1 MSFFSHRR
9 HHGARILPFRLRTG
23 ALAALAVLGAPPG
36 HAGPEGGQ
44 VTGGSGQIV
53 QAGGLTTVMQNSA
66 TLLLNWQSFQIGA
79 GERVQFVQPSA
90 AALAINRIADPQG
103 ARILGR
109 LDANG
114 QVWLLSPGGIVF
126 GRDAQVN
133 VGGLVASTLSLKDGA
148 GAGGVYGFGQPGA
161 TANTA
166 AVLNEGRITAAPG
179 GYVALLGHA
188 VVNRGQIDVPRGSV
202 ALGAGS
208 AVTLRLDGQRLL
220 GLEVDA
226 SLLDT
231 LADNGG
237 LLRADGGQVL
247 MSAGA
252 RDTLLASVVNHTGV
266 VQAQTV
272 QQTEGRIVLLGGMA
286 AGTTRVAGTLDAS
299 APAGSGAGGFI
310 ETSAA
315 HVKVAEGSRITTA
328 AGAGGRAGLWLVDPV
343 DFTVAA
349 SGGDISGATLGANLA
364 NGNVTLQSTSGASGT
379 AGDVTVND
387 SVAWSANRLT
397 LNAQNHIRLNAALNG
412 SGTAS
417 LALEYGQA
425 AVAAGN
431 TSDYLVNAAVSLP
444 AGANF
449 STRLG
454 SDGTVKNYTVIT
466 SLGTVGSTTAADLQG
481 MSGGLGTNYALGADI
496 DASGTAAWNGGAGF
510 EPVGN
515 SSTPYTG
522 TFAGLGHAI
531 DRLGINRTTSVEV
544 GLFGQAS
551 AAVIRDVNLTGGS
564 VAGGTSTADWIGSL
578 VGRATSSSISGA
590 TASVAVTGGRP
601 GAGRA
606 GGLVGRLDGAGAT
619 LTGSRA
625 SGEVT
630 GTGFVTGGLVAEI
643 ASPASVS
650 SSSASGAV
658 TGPRNV
664 GGLIGYASGGSIAAS
679 SASGAVTGNSASTN
693 YGGLVGYSRTSTSQS
708 YATGAVSG
716 NSNVGGLVG
725 QWDGGAFSDSYATG
739 NAAASG
745 SYAGGLIGRG
755 PSFGSGLTLN
765 RLYATG
771 TATGTSNVGGFAGN
785 LTSSGVTASNSYWN
799 SSGNS
804 VGVGNRTVAGVSGLS
819 SSQLKQSSNFAG
831 FNFSTTWFNYDG
843 NSTPLLRSFLT
854 PLTVSPNGKVYDGL
868 AYGGAVSHSVT
879 PDATLLGTVAYSC
892 SPACAAE
899 AGTYAVTLSGLYSTS
914 NRGYLIS
921 YGSAATITRAPLT
934 ITATAASK
942 TYDGLAYAGGNG
954 VGYSGFVNG
963 ESSSVLGG
971 ALAYGGSSQ
980 GAVNAGSYTIT
991 PSGLSSANYD
1001 IAYASGNL
1009 TVDKAVLTVT
1019 ADDATRT
1026 YGNANPTLS
1035 TRVAGFVN
1043 GESASTAAGY
1053 AGSGSAT
1060 TLATAL
1066 TGAGTAAIT
1075 ASAGSLSAD
1084 NYVFTQ
1090 LVDGT
1095 LTITR
1100 APLTITATAASK
1112 TYDGL
1117 AYAGG
1122 NGVGYSGF
1130 VNGDTPAALSG
1141 ALNYDGSSQGAVNA
1155 GVYGLQPQGLAAA
1168 NYEISYVGSALTV
1181 QRATLAVQTQALDK
1195 VYDGTAGAALALGA
1209 LTGLAGRETLAVSAT
1224 GRHADAGVGRGKT
1237 VAVQYRLA
1245 DGANGGLAA
1254 NYVLADTTLQAHIT
1268 PAPLFYVARPAESRA
1283 GLPMAPLDGSVAG
1296 LVADETLASATQG
1309 TLVWSTTAG
1318 PGSAPGAY
1326 AVQGGGLTAANYTLM
1341 QAPANAQAL
1350 LLRPGQVPTPV
1361 AATLTQLSS
1370 NLGGLLGHP
1379 PALVSPAPASAAPAP
1394 PAGPPVPA
1402 EARSAEPNAPARA
1415 PSVPTTRLGGASG
1428 PRLQIEGHAVRLP
1441 GQQTGAE
1448 Q

>member
-1 MSFFSHRR
+1 M
-9 HHGARILPFRLRTG
+9 
-23 ALAALAVLGAPPG
+23 
-36 HAGPEGGQ
+36 
-44 VTGGSGQIV
+44 
-53 QAGGLTTVMQNSA
+53 
-66 TLLLNWQSFQIGA
+66 
-79 GERVQFVQPSA
+79 
-90 AALAINRIADPQG
+90 
-103 ARILGR
+103 
-109 LDANG
+109 
-114 QVWLLSPGGIVF
+114 
-126 GRDAQVN
+126 
-133 VGGLVASTLSLKDGA
+133 
-148 GAGGVYGFGQPGA
+148 
-161 TANTA
+161 
-166 AVLNEGRITAAPG
+166 
-179 GYVALLGHA
+179 
-188 VVNRGQIDVPRGSV
+188 
-202 ALGAGS
+202 
-208 AVTLRLDGQRLL
+208 
-220 GLEVDA
+220 
-226 SLLDT
+226 
-231 LADNGG
+231 LADSP
-237 LLRADGGQVL
+237 LTKPA
-247 MSAGA
+247 
-252 RDTLLASVVNHTGV
+252 
-266 VQAQTV
+266 
-272 QQTEGRIVLLGGMA
+272 
-286 AGTTRVAGTLDAS
+286 TRVLSADNYVFTQLVDGTL
-299 APAGSGAGGFI
+299 
-310 ETSAA
+310 
-315 HVKVAEGSRITTA
+315 
-328 AGAGGRAGLWLVDPV
+328 
-343 DFTVAA
+343 
-349 SGGDISGATLGANLA
+349 
-364 NGNVTLQSTSGASGT
+364 
-379 AGDVTVND
+379 
-387 SVAWSANRLT
+387 
-397 LNAQNHIRLNAALNG
+397 
-412 SGTAS
+412 
-417 LALEYGQA
+417 
-425 AVAAGN
+425 
-431 TSDYLVNAAVSLP
+431 
-444 AGANF
+444 
-449 STRLG
+449 
-454 SDGTVKNYTVIT
+454 
-466 SLGTVGSTTAADLQG
+466 
-481 MSGGLGTNYALGADI
+481 
-496 DASGTAAWNGGAGF
+496 
-510 EPVGN
+510 
-515 SSTPYTG
+515 
-522 TFAGLGHAI
+522 
-531 DRLGINRTTSVEV
+531 
-544 GLFGQAS
+544 
-551 AAVIRDVNLTGGS
+551 
-564 VAGGTSTADWIGSL
+564 
-578 VGRATSSSISGA
+578 
-590 TASVAVTGGRP
+590 
-601 GAGRA
+601 
-606 GGLVGRLDGAGAT
+606 
-619 LTGSRA
+619 
-625 SGEVT
+625 
-630 GTGFVTGGLVAEI
+630 
-643 ASPASVS
+643 
-650 SSSASGAV
+650 
-658 TGPRNV
+658 
-664 GGLIGYASGGSIAAS
+664 
-679 SASGAVTGNSASTN
+679 
-693 YGGLVGYSRTSTSQS
+693 
-708 YATGAVSG
+708 
-716 NSNVGGLVG
+716 
-725 QWDGGAFSDSYATG
+725 
-739 NAAASG
+739 
-745 SYAGGLIGRG
+745 
-755 PSFGSGLTLN
+755 
-765 RLYATG
+765 
-771 TATGTSNVGGFAGN
+771 
-785 LTSSGVTASNSYWN
+785 
-799 SSGNS
+799 
-804 VGVGNRTVAGVSGLS
+804 
-819 SSQLKQSSNFAG
+819 
-831 FNFSTTWFNYDG
+831 
-843 NSTPLLRSFLT
+843 
-854 PLTVSPNGKVYDGL
+854 
-868 AYGGAVSHSVT
+868 
-879 PDATLLGTVAYSC
+879 
-892 SPACAAE
+892 
-899 AGTYAVTLSGLYSTS
+899 
-914 NRGYLIS
+914 
-921 YGSAATITRAPLT
+921 TITRAPLT
-934 ITATAASK
+934 VTATAASK

-954 VGYSGFVNG
+954 VGYSGFVHG

-980 GAVNAGSYTIT
+980 GAVNAGSYAIT
-991 PSGLSSANYD
+991 PAGLSSANYD

-1019 ADDATRT
+1019 ADHATRT
-1026 YGNANPTLS
+1026 YGNANPALS